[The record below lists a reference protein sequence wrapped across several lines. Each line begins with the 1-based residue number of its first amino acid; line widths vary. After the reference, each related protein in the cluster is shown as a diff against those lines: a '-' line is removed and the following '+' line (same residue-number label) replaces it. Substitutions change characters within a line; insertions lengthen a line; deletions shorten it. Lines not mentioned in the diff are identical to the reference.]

1 MFSVL
6 QFFVFVFIS
15 LSLSLPGVLL
25 FEVYDRHTHELNT
38 ETPFLAI
45 HGEVKD
51 CELEGSWSVSVWD
64 LAEYH
69 RAECMGRVVASAS
82 AAIMW

>member
-51 CELEGSWSVSVWD
+51 CELEGS
-64 LAEYH
+64 
-69 RAECMGRVVASAS
+69 
-82 AAIMW
+82 